1 MRCTARDCKKIATLY
16 QPYHLCDEHWADRYS
31 MQNYKGKLLHFKDL
45 FELLLKERGVWKEG
59 EEMGDEIKA
68 RCKELTR
75 GSPLLK
81 REST

>member
-1 MRCTARDCKKIATLY
+1 MKCTERDCKKLATHY
-16 QPYHLCDEHWADRYS
+16 QPYHLCDDHWAGRYS

-45 FELLLKERGVWKEG
+45 FELLLKERGIWKEG
-59 EEMGDEIKA
+59 EVMDDALKA